1 MKIHQSILFI
11 IFFINILAQYSPF
24 SFKEFQEMNRI
35 SSPILSPDG
44 LYLIYSVRK
53 WNSTIDKSYTNLQ
66 YTIIKTKEVKD
77 LTPKQ
82 IGISDSSPY
91 FSSLFP
97 DYVFFSRKGQIR
109 YIKFP
114 PINSENDTSI
124 ELTKYPISINDFKIK
139 NNAIVFSA
147 DVYFSCK
154 NNITCSAEL
163 IKKEEKMN

>member
-1 MKIHQSILFI
+1 
-11 IFFINILAQYSPF
+11 
-24 SFKEFQEMNRI
+24 MNRI

-44 LYLIYSVRK
+44 LYIIYSVRK
-53 WNSTIDKSYTNLQ
+53 WNSTLDKSYTNLQ
-66 YTIIKTKEVKD
+66 YTIIKSKEVKD

-82 IGISDSSPY
+82 YGISDSSPY

-114 PINSENDTSI
+114 PIDSENDTSI

-154 NNITCSAEL
+154 NNIFHNIHHKYNIPKIS
-163 IKKEEKMN
+163 IKLNQISRNE